1 MGKHGMGKVC
11 SAEQLL
17 MPLHQNMALLDSGGS
32 SLLPG
37 ASTSLQGGSP
47 CSHGAYCPRRPPRTR
62 RSTDFCPPGRLSS
75 RSHANPHPKSHRG
88 EVSEAESS
96 RTWCQP
102 QSTKGQRSPVASNG
116 RRVGRWNP
124 EARGCKKTKISA
136 YEGVFLPSLAPPEAC
151 TLQKEPTKTL
161 NFCNKKIS
169 L

>member
-1 MGKHGMGKVC
+1 MLSRTAPDASPSKYGTSRFWKIQPSPRGFHQ
-11 SAEQLL
+11 SAGRL
-17 MPLHQNMALLDSGGS
+17 AL
-32 SLLPG
+32 
-37 ASTSLQGGSP
+37 QP
-47 CSHGAYCPRRPPRTR
+47 CVPYCPRRPPRTR

-75 RSHANPHPKSHRG
+75 RSHADPHPKSHRG